1 MCCILLTLCN
11 WVFASLNWKE
21 STRTLTNYVFWI
33 VVNFGLSRKVAR
45 SFMGKRA
52 VSRYFTEAHVK
63 NKISICGINVLNP
76 LNFGFRILWC
86 ELRCAHLDV
95 PVEKQTRHKRG
106 RVFCSYTKR
115 VLDIF
120 RIFRF
125 LKIFFRSLT
134 TLSIFLGFKK
144 YDISSWTKKK

>member
-1 MCCILLTLCN
+1 
-11 WVFASLNWKE
+11 
-21 STRTLTNYVFWI
+21 
-33 VVNFGLSRKVAR
+33 
-45 SFMGKRA
+45 MGKRA

-106 RVFCSYTKR
+106 RVFCWT
-115 VLDIF
+115 
-120 RIFRF
+120 F
-125 LKIFFRSLT
+125 LEFFASSKYFFDHSQ
-134 TLSIFLGFKK
+134 LSQYF
-144 YDISSWTKKK
+144 

>member
-1 MCCILLTLCN
+1 
-11 WVFASLNWKE
+11 
-21 STRTLTNYVFWI
+21 
-33 VVNFGLSRKVAR
+33 
-45 SFMGKRA
+45 MGKCA
-52 VSRYFTEAHVK
+52 VSRYFIEAHVK

>member
-1 MCCILLTLCN
+1 MLCCILLTLCN
-11 WVFASLNWKE
+11 WIFALLNWKE
-21 STRTLTNYVFWI
+21 PTRTLTNYVFWV

-52 VSRYFTEAHVK
+52 VSRYFIEVHGK
-63 NKISICGINVLNP
+63 NKIFICGINVLNP

-95 PVEKQTRHKRG
+95 PVEKQTRHKRE
-106 RVFCSYTKR
+106 RVLDMQR

-125 LKIFFRSLT
+125 LKIFFSISPT
-134 TLSIFLGFKK
+134 TTSQYF
-144 YDISSWTKKK
+144 

>member
-52 VSRYFTEAHVK
+52 VSRYFTHVK